1 MNPSPLD
8 WDKLGRYLA
17 GEASPE
23 EAAEIRHWLERN
35 PDEARRIIAMNDAI
49 ARLEPQA
56 ALDVEGALAKVR
68 TRMQSPGPAPRASS
82 ASRWGRRVGVAEA
95 WAAAAAVLLVAGVT
109 LWRGRDRGKAVIAE
123 APAAVH
129 STAVGERRTVRLE
142 DGTEIMLGP
151 ASRITARGREVALEG
166 EAFFRVVHDP
176 ARPFTV
182 RAGQATIRDV
192 GTVFSVHDDGDNRV
206 RVVVSEG
213 AVQLSDVRDS
223 VLLSRGDVGLLQ
235 EGRLAAERG
244 TATAEDL
251 AWTTGKLVF
260 RDASIDEVSADLKR
274 WYGVEL
280 RVTDSA
286 LLRRHFTGSFTSEPT
301 NRVVDVLA
309 LALGAR
315 AERRGDTVYIRGS
328 ASSR

>member
-1 MNPSPLD
+1 MNPSLD

-17 GEASPE
+17 GEASPD
-23 EAAEIRHWLERN
+23 EAAEIRRWLEQH
-35 PDEARRIIAMNDAI
+35 PDEAKRIVAMNEAI
-49 ARLEPQA
+49 GGLEPQA
-56 ALDVEGALAKVR
+56 GLDVETALASVK
-68 TRMQSPGPAPRASS
+68 TRMRSPAPSPTAGS
-82 ASRWGRRVGVAEA
+82 ASRWGRRVGSLEA
-95 WAAAAAVLLVAGVT
+95 WAAAAAVLIVAGIA
-109 LWRGRDRGKAVIAE
+109 LWRGRDGRKAIVSE
-123 APAAVH
+123 VPTAVH

-151 ASRITARGREVALEG
+151 ASRISARGRDVVLAG
-166 EAFFRVVHDP
+166 EAFFRVVHDG

-182 RAGQATIRDV
+182 HAGQAVIRDV
-192 GTVFSVHDDGDNRV
+192 GTVFSVHDDGDSHV

-235 EGRLAAERG
+235 GGRLTVERG

-260 RDASIDEVSADLKR
+260 RDAAIEEVSADLKR

-286 LLRRHFTGSFTSEPT
+286 LLRRHFTGSFSSEST
-301 NRVVDVLA
+301 NRVLDVLA

-315 AERRGDTVYIRGS
+315 AERHGDTVYIRGS